1 VCIRLTLTLTLT
13 LTVTLT
19 LTLTLTLTS
28 ALTLTLTLNPK
39 QCRVPPRVHPAHLPT
54 EDGEG
59 RRVAQVLQG

>member
-1 VCIRLTLTLTLT
+1 MCIRLTLTLTLT
-13 LTVTLT
+13 LTV
-19 LTLTLTLTS
+19 TLTLTS

-59 RRVAQVLQG
+59 RRIAQVLQGSG